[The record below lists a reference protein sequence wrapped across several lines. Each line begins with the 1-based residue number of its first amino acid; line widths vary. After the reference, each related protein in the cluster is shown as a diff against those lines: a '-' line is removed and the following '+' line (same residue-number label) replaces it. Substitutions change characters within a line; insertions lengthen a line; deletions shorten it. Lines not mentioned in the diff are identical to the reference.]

1 MKAILRIAITALAC
15 AAGLP
20 QGHAQGFNSGSTG
33 SDGPLNITTNT
44 TLDLPTIGV
53 FNYTTI
59 TVEQGA
65 TLSFNRNPLNTPV
78 HLLAGGDVII
88 NGTINVS
95 GSATL
100 GNFAGGVGGP

>member
-20 QGHAQGFNSGSTG
+20 QVNAQGFTSGSTG

-44 TLDLPTIGV
+44 TLDLPTNGI

-59 TVEQGA
+59 TVDQGA
-65 TLSFNRNPLNTPV
+65 T
-78 HLLAGGDVII
+78 
-88 NGTINVS
+88 
-95 GSATL
+95 
-100 GNFAGGVGGP
+100 